1 MRSGRRAR
9 GHRFVVNPR
18 SGGGRRRIFE
28 QIATVLR
35 RHAIRVAAFETTPM
49 HGAHVLETS
58 APSYTLEVEG
68 DAEAHLDGETTEE
81 TERFEFT
88 VRPRALRLKGL
99 ALREPPAEHQR

>member
-1 MRSGRRAR
+1 M
-9 GHRFVVNPR
+9 VNPH
-18 SGGGRRRIFE
+18 SDGGRRRIFE

-35 RHAIRVAAFETTPM
+35 QRAIRAPAFETTPM

-68 DAEAHLDGETTEE
+68 GAEAHLDGEATEG

-88 VRPRALRLKGL
+88 VRPRALRLQGL
-99 ALREPPAEHQR
+99 ALREPSADHQR